1 MQVTI
6 HQALFGDKND
16 SLSLLKTSHPDEKL
30 AYKICNSTDLSD
42 RGQNWS
48 PAIRG
53 FSFEDNYI
61 LLKTYSDTSPQVRQ
75 GRVFSH
81 ALIIEKKDISRIN
94 NLEVLYDHF
103 QNEMNK
109 DLDIQ
114 PIIYS
119 DREFSGTIDKDRI
132 IKAAEGLLNEEQIV
146 WIGQD
151 NFPNAIAT
159 LWKNFKATSRFEF
172 KFGINFN
179 PTSVSNQNIVC
190 TPDFLL
196 PKWQNTNFCVVD
208 KEDKVTKPSQAALFL
223 VSGDKNSDFYSF
235 LEQIGYE
242 PISLK
247 QLSLLERGLDTFTSL
262 ESNNDFN
269 EVFNLFNILNT
280 NKNTSEVKNDLIV
293 KVIQRLIQI
302 IPNAGSQSINALR
315 KLKLTKELVILKTE
329 LEEAIRNWFEN
340 KLFDS
345 NFNLTNDTGKVLGN
359 IIANDSE
366 EWWINTVKN
375 QLKTFFSEWK
385 KEYAPFVIKWLNGDL
400 QNIIKALSEF
410 FNSVKEIENDLQTQL
425 ALPSNNLNDI
435 EFKKFCL
442 KNKWFVLHA
451 RVLINSKANNI
462 VEEQLSIDSK
472 DIKGLKLISENI
484 SRVLFLESA
493 IKNNDD
499 RLNVISGSLIIK
511 DRKLL
516 SEMNISIAN
525 WQKILV
531 EVIKIEP
538 VLSKLFKKPYQDFLF
553 PVFDTLIDGNHVEN
567 DLLSLLSK
575 TEYRDIKEYPHRKVL
590 WELLGVDVK
599 ENFISATVKSISA
612 NIDFLEA
619 EYEDAIKKK
628 INSDEFVDFFIKAN
642 KSDVGKIVNL
652 FIKFDIYDE
661 KSLYMFLQQI
671 NTTFNSIDAQ
681 KLGKLVYNKKWR
693 NCLSII
699 QSKAVNNQSFKIAFQ
714 DCCGLLSFL
723 AYGNAVWQGLITKVD
738 ISNSD
743 WWQSLEDLLCKL
755 YPEGPIDNKIWKRA
769 GGDESELQHKST
781 GKEMW
786 RNALHKLNN
795 GGTKKT
801 SINNLL
807 IETKKD
813 FPNNNDLNILIEIK
827 MKI

>member
-1 MQVTI
+1 MQITI
-6 HQALFGDKND
+6 HQALFGDKKD
-16 SLSLLKTSHPDEKL
+16 SLSLLKTTLPNEKL
-30 AYKICNSTDLSD
+30 AHKICNSTDLSD

-53 FSFEDNYI
+53 FAIEDNYI
-61 LLKTYSDTSPQVRQ
+61 ILKTYSDISPGMRQ

-81 ALIIEKKDISRIN
+81 ALIIEKKDLSRIN
-94 NLEVLYDHF
+94 NLEVLYNHF

-159 LWKNFKATSRFEF
+159 LWKNFKATTRFEF

-196 PKWQNTNFCVVD
+196 PKWQNTKFCVVD
-208 KEDKVTKPSQAALFL
+208 KEDKVIKPSQAALFL
-223 VSGDKNSDFYSF
+223 VSGDKNSNFHSF

-242 PISLK
+242 PTSLK
-247 QLSLLERGLDTFTSL
+247 QLSLLEKGLDTFTNL

-269 EVFNLFNILNT
+269 EVFNLFNILNV

-302 IPNAGSQSINALR
+302 IPNVGSQSINALR
-315 KLKLTKELVILKTE
+315 KLKLTRELIILKTE
-329 LEEAIRNWFEN
+329 LEEAIRNWSEN

-366 EWWINTVKN
+366 EWWIKTVKN
-375 QLKTFFSEWK
+375 QLKIFFSEWK

-410 FNSVKEIENDLQTQL
+410 FNSAKEIENDLQKQL
-425 ALPSNNLNDI
+425 ALSPNNLNDT

-451 RVLINSKANNI
+451 RILINSKANNI
-462 VEEQLSIDSK
+462 IEEQLSIDSK
-472 DIKGLKLISENI
+472 DTKGLKLISENI
-484 SRVLFLESA
+484 SGALFLKST

-499 RLNVISGSLIIK
+499 RLNVISGSLIIN

-516 SEMNISIAN
+516 SEMNISSAN
-525 WQKILV
+525 WQKILL

-553 PVFDTLIDGNHVEN
+553 PVFDILIDGSPVED

-575 TEYRDIKEYPHRKVL
+575 TEYRDIKEYTNRKEL
-590 WELLGVDVK
+590 WGLLSEDVK
-599 ENFISATVKSISA
+599 ENFISATVKSIST

-628 INSDEFVDFFIKAN
+628 INSNEFVDFFINAN

-652 FIKFDIYDE
+652 FIKFDISDE
-661 KSLYMFLQQI
+661 KFLYIFLQQT

-699 QSKAVNNQSFKIAFQ
+699 QSKAINNQSFKVAFQ
-714 DCCGLLSFL
+714 DCCGLLSFF
-723 AYGNAVWQGLITKVD
+723 AYGNAVWQGLITKVY

-786 RNALHKLNN
+786 RNSLHKLNN
-795 GGTKKT
+795 GGTKKIT
-801 SINNLL
+801 INNLL

-827 MKI
+827 KKI